1 MGGAWCLAR
10 FVKGV
15 NNEKTGYLGPLENLV
30 EKCA

>member
-1 MGGAWCLAR
+1 MGEAECLAY

-15 NNEKTGYLGPLENLV
+15 NNEKAGYIGPLENLV